1 MYKLAAPVVLKT
13 FVFVKMF
20 SENVFNSHG
29 NYVQV
34 LFKQLS
40 NQLQRIYTC
49 MILHCTHI
57 GPVCKMDELFSCG
70 CHLLA
75 RCRNSFSSD
84 SHGAL
89 WVFSSCRVYIGSVFG
104 TPFR

>member
-29 NYVQV
+29 NYVRV

-40 NQLQRIYTC
+40 NQLQFDVYC
-49 MILHCTHI
+49 MT
-57 GPVCKMDELFSCG
+57 MSY
-70 CHLLA
+70 
-75 RCRNSFSSD
+75 N
-84 SHGAL
+84 
-89 WVFSSCRVYIGSVFG
+89 
-104 TPFR
+104 